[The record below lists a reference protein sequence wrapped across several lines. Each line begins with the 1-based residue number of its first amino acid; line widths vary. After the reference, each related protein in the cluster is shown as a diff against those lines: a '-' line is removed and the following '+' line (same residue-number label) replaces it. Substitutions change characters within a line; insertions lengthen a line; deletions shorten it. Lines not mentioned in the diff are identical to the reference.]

1 MKYATA
7 VYGDAMIRAAE
18 LELDDRFDARLLG
31 TPSQEQVR
39 HHCRMKDTDVIVSFD
54 IDYDGD
60 VSQCGAFRRSAN
72 IHDSLVIYIRA
83 IICGT

>member
-60 VSQCGAFRRSAN
+60 VSQCGAGLSVDK
-72 IHDSLVIYIRA
+72 HP
-83 IICGT
+83 